1 MVEDQEEKEFQQF
14 DWWRT
19 KVCPLG
25 LHTRHHCPNE
35 STLQNAYMAILLE
48 SFGTK
53 NFTSQTMVKRKN
65 YGTKNFSSWQ
75 KIKFGELGT
84 TSHLVGSHVK
94 LK

>member
-53 NFTSQTMVKRKN
+53 NFTSQPRVWARLKWKPKLWSRGRTMALRI
-65 YGTKNFSSWQ
+65 SP
-75 KIKFGELGT
+75 LGKK
-84 TSHLVGSHVK
+84 LNLGS
-94 LK
+94 